1 MQRADLLRKVKQRRK
16 ELGITL
22 QNLSILSNVGF
33 RTLTRFLAGED
44 VKLST
49 VEKVTNVLGLDFA
62 GNGIIDTQTLK
73 EKRAEQ
79 RAIYIVSLVQDTS
92 SLEEQGLDTKE
103 INILISEAKKE
114 FLSGANKTALW
125 DS

>member
-1 MQRADLLRKVKQRRK
+1 MQRADLLKKVKQRRK
-16 ELGITL
+16 ELDITL
-22 QNLSILSNVGF
+22 QNLSKLSNVDF
-33 RTLTRFLAGED
+33 RTLTRFLAGEN
-44 VKLST
+44 VKLNT